1 MLKKFKYVEAMITG
15 LVIGSVD
22 GYFFGKNGFSGNS
35 SFIITSVIVI
45 AIFIAAY
52 YKMGDK

>member
-1 MLKKFKYVEAMITG
+1 MLKKFKYVEAMFTG
-15 LVIGSVD
+15 LLIGSVD
-22 GYFFGKNGFSGNS
+22 CFFFGKNGFSGNS